1 MTAIKIAY
9 IGGGST
15 RAPAV
20 TRGIIERAKAF
31 AGSQVVLID
40 LDEAHLDI
48 ILRLSRKMAQAAGA
62 DITFSATTDRRA
74 GLKDADI
81 VLSSFRPGGF
91 EARRQDETIP
101 LRHGLIG
108 QETQGPGGFFM
119 ALRAIEAIKPMLD
132 DMDEVCPNAVL
143 LNYTNPVNIV
153 AQAIASHAKRQV
165 ISLCEGPIIF
175 PREVAEAAGLDPEK
189 LDVTMVGLN
198 HGSWSVHHDHDGED
212 FVEKVR
218 AVWDKRKGDADLSPQ
233 SRRLMHMTAT
243 FGSVPAQYFKYYYF
257 RDEIVEELKAAN
269 TTRADD
275 ILADVPDQW
284 AHYAEQADADVP
296 RLDPKR
302 CRGGM
307 DLLEIA
313 VDVMDA
319 IANDKSEVW
328 PVNVP
333 NKGAIAGLPD
343 DLVVEVPG
351 LVDKQGARPIVS
363 GAVPQNVAGLVA
375 ALANY
380 QVLTAKAA
388 WDGTRADAVQAL
400 MSNPLVPSL
409 PVAEALYDEMAE
421 AHRDHLPARLVEKEP
436 R

>member
-1 MTAIKIAY
+1 MAAIKIAY

-20 TRGIIERAKAF
+20 TRGIIERAAAF
-31 AGSQVVLID
+31 AGSEVVLID
-40 LDEAHLDI
+40 LDDEHLDV
-48 ILRLSRKMAQAAGA
+48 ILRLSQSMAKAAGA
-62 DITFSATTDRRA
+62 DVTFSATTDRRA

-81 VLSSFRPGGF
+81 VLTSFRPGGF
-91 EARRQDETIP
+91 EARRQDELIP
-101 LRHGLIG
+101 LRHGVIG

-119 ALRAIEAIKPMLD
+119 ALRAIEAIKPMLA
-132 DMDEVCPNAVL
+132 DMDAVCPDAIL

-153 AQAIASHAKRQV
+153 AQAIASHAGRQV
-165 ISLCEGPIIF
+165 ISLCEGPVIF
-175 PREVAEAAGLDPEK
+175 PREVAEAAQLDPEN
-189 LDVTMVGLN
+189 LDVTMIGLN
-198 HGSWSVHHDHDGED
+198 HGSWSIHHDHGGED
-212 FVEKVR
+212 LIAKVAAAFER
-218 AVWDKRKGDADLSPQ
+218 RRDDPSLTAQ
-233 SRRLMHMTAT
+233 ERRLLHMTTMFDA
-243 FGSVPAQYFKYYYF
+243 VPAQYFKYYYF
-257 RDEIVEELKAAN
+257 RDEILNELKAAN

-284 AHYAEQADADVP
+284 AHYAEQANAKVP
-296 RLDPKR
+296 ALDPAR

-333 NKGAIAGLPD
+333 NRGAIQGLAD

-351 LVDKQGARPIVS
+351 IVDRHGARPIAS
-363 GAVPQNVAGLVA
+363 GPVPKHVAGLVA

-380 QVLTAKAA
+380 QMLTAEAA
-388 WDGTRADAVQAL
+388 WHGSRKMAIQAL
-400 MSNPLVPSL
+400 VANPLVPSL
-409 PVAEALYDEMAE
+409 PVAEALYAEMAQ
-421 AHRDHLPARLVEKEP
+421 AHTAHLPARLIDAEAT
-436 R
+436 